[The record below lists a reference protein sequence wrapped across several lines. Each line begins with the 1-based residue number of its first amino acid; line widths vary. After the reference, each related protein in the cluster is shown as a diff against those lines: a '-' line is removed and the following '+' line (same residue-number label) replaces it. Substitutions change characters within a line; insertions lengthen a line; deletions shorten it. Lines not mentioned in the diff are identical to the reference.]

1 MIEVMAKR
9 RAGAVLWGL
18 ALCFGLAAAGPTA
31 AQDVSREVEERSH
44 GLDVPFIP
52 SHPAVLET
60 MFDLAKVTG
69 DDFVIDL
76 GSGDGRI
83 VITAAKRFGAR
94 GFGVDLNEE
103 LVAHANKWAREEGLA
118 DRVRFHVRDLFLTD
132 ISQATVVTMYLL
144 PGVVLRLR
152 PKLLADLAPGT
163 RIVSHDY
170 DLGAW
175 RPEESRA
182 VDDGWIA
189 RSVVHLYIVPARVA
203 GRWAWRLPSA
213 AGAGPET
220 AVEAI
225 VHQRFQRVVGKLRE
239 GGAELPV
246 RDVRLRGRNL
256 RFTVRR
262 AGYRALR
269 HHYQGTVEGDEIA
282 GAVRTV
288 LGGREVTTPWRARRL
303 PAAGPGRR

>member
-1 MIEVMAKR
+1 MRCA
-9 RAGAVLWGL
+9 
-18 ALCFGLAAAGPTA
+18 A
-31 AQDVSREVEERSH
+31 AQDVPREVEDRSH

-52 SHPAVLET
+52 SHQAVLET
-60 MFDLAKVTG
+60 MFNLAKVTR

-118 DRVRFHVRDLFLTD
+118 DRVTFHVRDLFLTD
-132 ISQATVVTMYLL
+132 ISQATVLTMYLL

-203 GRWAWRLPSA
+203 GHWVWSLPSA

-220 AVEAI
+220 AVEATI
-225 VHQRFQRVVGKLRE
+225 HQRFQRVVGKVRE
-239 GGAELPV
+239 ASAELPM
-246 RDVRLRGRNL
+246 REVRLRGRSL
-256 RFTVRR
+256 RFMVRR

-269 HHYQGTVEGDEIA
+269 HHYAGTVEGEEIA
-282 GAVRTV
+282 GTVRTV
-288 LGGREVTTPWRARRL
+288 VDGREVMTPWRARRRSGGGGL
-303 PAAGPGRR
+303 AR